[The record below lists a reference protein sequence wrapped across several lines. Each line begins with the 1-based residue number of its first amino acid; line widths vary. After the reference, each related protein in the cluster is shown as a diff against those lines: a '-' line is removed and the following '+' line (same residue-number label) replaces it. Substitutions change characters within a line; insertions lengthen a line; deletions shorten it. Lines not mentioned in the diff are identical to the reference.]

1 MSTLPATAVASTKWF
16 KAKVLDFNIPKG
28 ADPGAISFA
37 LNNPEND
44 ALSLAQREQFDVMCE
59 KILWGSEDKEAFGEM
74 LRSLVISFLPK
85 DSFQLRLLRNIASAQ
100 WQLQRIEA
108 IQSNLFSAGAEEM
121 GAYKL
126 PAGTSDAMD
135 FNGQASNLLRDLQ
148 RAIQIYHAARKR
160 K

>member
-1 MSTLPATAVASTKWF
+1 MSTLPATAAASTKWF

-59 KILWGSEDKEAFGEM
+59 NIPWGSEDREAFGEM